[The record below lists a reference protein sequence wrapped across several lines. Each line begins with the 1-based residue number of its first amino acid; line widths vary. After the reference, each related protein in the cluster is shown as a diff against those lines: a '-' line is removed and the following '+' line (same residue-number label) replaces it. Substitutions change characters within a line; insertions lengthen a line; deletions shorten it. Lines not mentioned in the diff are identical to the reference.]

1 MTRPMPY
8 TEAPPHPGRSPKFSG
23 DDVGHEERLAAREA
37 WDDARWKYTESIV
50 VGRDKR
56 LTDAECA
63 AEYWRAE
70 AHFLLGLA
78 RARLGVAAAA
88 EASLDEAVRLNP
100 AEPRYRA
107 AIEMLRRAAG
117 DDATTGSA
125 DAAET
130 TASVSR

>member
-1 MTRPMPY
+1 MTIPMPY

-63 AEYWRAE
+63 AHEWQA
-70 AHFLLGLA
+70 ASTLGLA
-78 RARLGVAAAA
+78 LYAPAEVLGVDIP
-88 EASLDEAVRLNP
+88 EDGNMYSWERPD
-100 AEPRYRA
+100 AEPLNRA
-107 AIEMLRRAAG
+107 YDTWLRF
-117 DDATTGSA
+117 ATHPHA
-125 DAAET
+125 PEEA
-130 TASVSR
+130 

>member
-56 LTDAECA
+56 LSDAECDAEWYA
-63 AEYWRAE
+63 AEQDASAARTWRR
-70 AHFLLGLA
+70 F
-78 RARLGVAAAA
+78 
-88 EASLDEAVRLNP
+88 
-100 AEPRYRA
+100 
-107 AIEMLRRAAG
+107 
-117 DDATTGSA
+117 ATRPHALEDSP
-125 DAAET
+125 
-130 TASVSR
+130 

>member
-63 AEYWRAE
+63 AEYWMWA
-70 AHFLLGLA
+70 
-78 RARLGVAAAA
+78 
-88 EASLDEAVRLNP
+88 
-100 AEPRYRA
+100 
-107 AIEMLRRAAG
+107 
-117 DDATTGSA
+117 
-125 DAAET
+125 
-130 TASVSR
+130 TASERVRAFIAISRKPGESVTANLDFQRAFHEQVTWHRFATHPHALEVQE

>member
-63 AEYWRAE
+63 AEYWRASY
-70 AHFLLGLA
+70 HLDIPLA
-78 RARLGVAAAA
+78 TRTFVLTP
-88 EASLDEAVRLNP
+88 EWVRDL
-100 AEPRYRA
+100 YRTTT
-107 AIEMLRRAAG
+107 LHRF
-117 DDATTGSA
+117 ATRPHALEES
-125 DAAET
+125 
-130 TASVSR
+130 

>member
-56 LTDAECA
+56 LSAAECE
-63 AEYWRAE
+63 AEW
-70 AHFLLGLA
+70 
-78 RARLGVAAAA
+78 
-88 EASLDEAVRLNP
+88 
-100 AEPRYRA
+100 
-107 AIEMLRRAAG
+107 
-117 DDATTGSA
+117 
-125 DAAET
+125 DAAEQDAS
-130 TASVSR
+130 TALLYHVLGDKRLTAWQVERFDNAARTWRRFATHPHALEDSP

>member
-50 VGRDKR
+50 VGRDKH

-63 AEYWRAE
+63 AEYWRASWL
-70 AHFLLGLA
+70 F
-78 RARLGVAAAA
+78 
-88 EASLDEAVRLNP
+88 ASTQKPAMGYQTPGWGRINQQLDIWHRF
-100 AEPRYRA
+100 
-107 AIEMLRRAAG
+107 
-117 DDATTGSA
+117 ATHPHALEES
-125 DAAET
+125 
-130 TASVSR
+130 

>member
-63 AEYWRAE
+63 DEWE
-70 AHFLLGLA
+70 
-78 RARLGVAAAA
+78 AA
-88 EASLDEAVRLNP
+88 EQGASLALLYYALGDKRVTAWQ
-100 AEPRYRA
+100 AERFKN
-107 AIEMLRRAAG
+107 
-117 DDATTGSA
+117 
-125 DAAET
+125 AAET
-130 TASVSR
+130 WHRFATRPHALEES

>member
-1 MTRPMPY
+1 MTIPMPY

-63 AEYWRAE
+63 AEYWRAV
-70 AHFLLGLA
+70 ANLL
-78 RARLGVAAAA
+78 AAPPH
-88 EASLDEAVRLNP
+88 SS
-100 AEPRYRA
+100 
-107 AIEMLRRAAG
+107 EMLSAREKKRVCANF
-117 DDATTGSA
+117 ATHPHALEES
-125 DAAET
+125 
-130 TASVSR
+130 

>member
-56 LTDAECA
+56 LKDAECA
-63 AEYWRAE
+63 AEYWRA
-70 AHFLLGLA
+70 ASDFRDRLRHGL
-78 RARLGVAAAA
+78 
-88 EASLDEAVRLNP
+88 
-100 AEPRYRA
+100 
-107 AIEMLRRAAG
+107 AG
-117 DDATTGSA
+117 DDLNPEWGRRLIWHRF
-125 DAAET
+125 AAGPHALEE
-130 TASVSR
+130 S

>member
-63 AEYWRAE
+63 RER
-70 AHFLLGLA
+70 
-78 RARLGVAAAA
+78 
-88 EASLDEAVRLNP
+88 
-100 AEPRYRA
+100 
-107 AIEMLRRAAG
+107 
-117 DDATTGSA
+117 
-125 DAAET
+125 DAAEEESWFALADHIRGDKPGHAARFDRSYDVART
-130 TASVSR
+130 WARFATHPHALEES